1 MNPLI
6 RSNGLVREVLNILKA
21 ADMLQAEG
29 LFRHCLEA
37 LRGGLTVHTAI
48 EHLVWAHKRRP
59 EEVRA
64 MATEFCCQHGNRVLL
79 PTAEPSGRMR
89 ERRWRCSRRCPIAL
103 VKTFLRPCLI

>member
-37 LRGGLTVHTAI
+37 FGGGLTVHTAI
-48 EHLVWAHKRRP
+48 EHLVWAHKHGP
-59 EEVRA
+59 EGARGLA
-64 MATEFCCQHGNRVLL
+64 MTYVVQHYKTIQVTE
-79 PTAEPSGRMR
+79 P
-89 ERRWRCSRRCPIAL
+89 
-103 VKTFLRPCLI
+103 

>member
-1 MNPLI
+1 MNLLI

-64 MATEFCCQHGNRVLL
+64 MATEFCCQR
-79 PTAEPSGRMR
+79 PSHQEGFARDDGAAQGAAR
-89 ERRWRCSRRCPIAL
+89 LRWSRPS
-103 VKTFLRPCLI
+103 